1 MAKIYNHIK
10 VLIPSFIK
18 SKVKDI
24 IANEGKIIHSYAQ
37 SGEDI
42 LLKKYFNRKIWAGQ
56 TGFFV
61 DVGAYHPKV
70 FSNTYLFYQFGWRGI
85 NIDARPGSMK
95 LFNDIRP
102 EDINLEY
109 AISSKQETLKYF
121 MSEKSDTINTFSR
134 EFIRK
139 NNYEKKY
146 TDTIELK
153 TETLVSIFDKYV
165 PISQSIDFLTI
176 DVEGFDEKVLRS
188 NDWDKYRPEVV
199 VVEIPGIDFEKVLAH
214 PSARF
219 LKKHRY
225 YPFDRTILYGNN
237 NLGSIFF
244 HDGLKEFYPRI

>member
-1 MAKIYNHIK
+1 
-10 VLIPSFIK
+10 
-18 SKVKDI
+18 
-24 IANEGKIIHSYAQ
+24 
-37 SGEDI
+37 
-42 LLKKYFNRKIWAGQ
+42 
-56 TGFFV
+56 
-61 DVGAYHPKV
+61 
-70 FSNTYLFYQFGWRGI
+70 
-85 NIDARPGSMK
+85 
-95 LFNDIRP
+95 
-102 EDINLEY
+102 
-109 AISSKQETLKYF
+109 

-139 NNYEKKY
+139 NNYEKEY

-188 NDWDKYRPEVV
+188 NDWDKYRPKVV
-199 VVEIPGIDFEKVLAH
+199 VVEIPGIDFEEVLAH